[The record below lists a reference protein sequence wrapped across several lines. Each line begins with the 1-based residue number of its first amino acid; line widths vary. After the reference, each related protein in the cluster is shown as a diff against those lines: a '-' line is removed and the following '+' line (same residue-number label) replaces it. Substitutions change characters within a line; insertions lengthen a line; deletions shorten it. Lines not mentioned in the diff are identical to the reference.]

1 MSCKQMT
8 MQGDNLFLAFDIT
21 INDEPLDIE
30 TIDTIEFVVGELTK
44 YYRTDG
50 EVIYDEDSGV
60 FLFPLSQEETFNFHG
75 KQKVQV
81 RIKNTDGYVIGKVV
95 GNIDVMYSLSK
106 EVL

>member
-1 MSCKQMT
+1 MSCKHVI
-8 MQGDNLFLAFDIT
+8 MQGDNLFLAFNVT

-75 KQKVQV
+75 SQKIQV
-81 RIKNTDGYVIGKVV
+81 RIKTTDGHVIGKVI
-95 GNIDVMYSLSK
+95 GNIDVVYSLSK